1 MSTKVGAWD
10 DLHEARSP
18 AGPDTLPW
26 MQRQLREIARDA
38 ARISGAPLAQLLALR
53 RRAGAVQAETLA
65 VDGLAFGSLPLRA
78 RVVELLEREPGHT
91 PAEPLLVVPSPPR
104 VLAPC
109 ESSLAELIWL
119 GTDPGTAALQS
130 IFLRLSERPDEAKV
144 LRLVLPGRQRAA
156 ALRSLDA
163 LGRFVGARLDAE
175 SFRREIVGRDA
186 MYRVF
191 QEGAGEAILVVDAQ
205 DGQVLEG
212 NERLCELTGRT
223 RLELR
228 SLNLGQLLEHSTLD
242 PPTLLARLGGA
253 RVVREEE
260 ARLRRR
266 HGEPVPISLSA
277 SQIQLEGRPVLHLI
291 ARDVTRER
299 RALAESKQARDTL
312 AALHLA
318 GAHLMVETDENGM
331 YGVLARELGRL
342 GFHCGVL
349 APALDGTSMLTWRYL
364 SFPLPMRTALDHA
377 LGHPVAALR
386 IDPLDAPLVRRC
398 LTERRTVHTDQP
410 RRAVEELFGAPGER
424 EIRRLYRLVRIRR
437 VVLAP
442 LRSEGRP
449 VAVLVVGV
457 PRVRKGDPE
466 AIDAFALQASIALEK
481 ARLFGALREERARLE
496 SEVARRT
503 QELTRA
509 VGALEEAD
517 RQKDNFLANISHE
530 LRTPLVT
537 ILGYSELLLGEKL
550 GELSTRQRA
559 AMQVLAQSGRRL
571 RQFIDELI
579 ELSRHELTKESYAFA
594 PIEVGEVLTHAV
606 LALAPRFAERGVRLR
621 SRVAR
626 GTPPAWGDRDR
637 IVQVLVN
644 LLTNAERYSPEG
656 SAIHVAAACTAPG
669 SIAISVIDR
678 GSGIS
683 AEHLA
688 HIFDRL
694 YQVRDDRPGTG
705 KGGTL
710 GIGLAIVKSI
720 VEAHGGDVSVRSR
733 VGHGTTFRFSLRAAP
748 VQPAANS
755 SGAGPGLTSGA

>member
-1 MSTKVGAWD
+1 
-10 DLHEARSP
+10 
-18 AGPDTLPW
+18 
-26 MQRQLREIARDA
+26 MQRILRDIARDA

-53 RRAGAVQAETLA
+53 RRGEAVEAETLA
-65 VDGLAFGSLPLRA
+65 VDGLAAGPGQMRA
-78 RVVELLEREPGHT
+78 RVADLLAAVPGHA
-91 PAEPLLVVPSPPR
+91 PALPLLDENMPPR

-109 ESSLAELIWL
+109 EPALVELLWL
-119 GTDPGTAALQS
+119 GVDPGTAALQS
-130 IFLRLSERPDEAKV
+130 IFLRLTLHPGEVKV

-163 LGRFVGARLDAE
+163 LARFVAARLEAE

-212 NERLCELTGRT
+212 NERLCELSGRS
-223 RLELR
+223 RVELR
-228 SLNLGQLLEHSTLD
+228 RLKLGELLQH
-242 PPTLLARLGGA
+242 PTLGGAALVAKLSGA

-299 RALAESKQARDTL
+299 RALAELKAARDTL

-318 GAHLMVETDENGM
+318 GAHLMVETDETGM
-331 YGVLARELGRL
+331 FGVLARELGRL

-364 SFPLPMRTALDHA
+364 SFPLPVRSAIDRA
-377 LGHPVAALR
+377 LGHPLAAMR

-398 LTERRTVHTDQP
+398 LAERRTVHTDQP
-410 RRAVEELFGAPGER
+410 RRAVEELFGNPGEK
-424 EIRRLYRLVRIRR
+424 EIRRVYRLVRIRR
-437 VVLAP
+437 VILAP

-449 VAVLVVGV
+449 VAVLVVGA
-457 PRVRKGDPE
+457 PRLRKGDPE

-481 ARLFGALREERARLE
+481 ARLFGALREERSRLE

-509 VGALEEAD
+509 VKALEEAD

-537 ILGYSELLLGEKL
+537 ILGYSELLLNEKL
-550 GELSTRQRA
+550 GEVTPRQRGA
-559 AMQVLAQSGRRL
+559 LQVLAQSGRRL

-579 ELSRHELTKESYAFA
+579 DLSRHELTKESYAFA
-594 PIEVGEVLTHAV
+594 PLDVGEVLRHAV
-606 LALAPRFAERGVRLR
+606 LSLAPRFSERGIRLKC
-621 SRVAR
+621 RVAP
-626 GTPPAWGDRDR
+626 GTPAAWADRDR
-637 IVQVLVN
+637 ILQVLVN

-656 SAIHVAAACTAPG
+656 SCIRVAAARTAPG
-669 SIAISVIDR
+669 RIEVAVADR

-683 AEHLA
+683 DEHLA

-694 YQVRDDRPGTG
+694 YQVHDGLAGGR
-705 KGGTL
+705 GGTL
-710 GIGLAIVKSI
+710 GIGLAIVRSI
-720 VEAHGGDVSVRSR
+720 VEAHGGEVRVRSQ
-733 VGHGTTFRFSLRAAP
+733 VGRGSTFRFSLRAAP
-748 VQPAANS
+748 
-755 SGAGPGLTSGA
+755 AGPVEGSSPTASGVSGGRV

>member
-1 MSTKVGAWD
+1 
-10 DLHEARSP
+10 
-18 AGPDTLPW
+18 

-38 ARISGAPLAQLLALR
+38 ARISGAPLAQLLAIR
-53 RRAGAVQAETLA
+53 RRGEAVQAETLA
-65 VDGLAFGSLPLRA
+65 VDGLAIGSLPLRA
-78 RVVELLEREPGHT
+78 RVVELLEREPGHA

-109 ESSLAELIWL
+109 ERALAELLWL
-119 GTDPGTAALQS
+119 GTEPGTAGLQS
-130 IFLRLSERPDEAKV
+130 IFLRLTERPDEAKV
-144 LRLVLPGRQRAA
+144 LRLVLPGRQRTA

-163 LGRFVGARLDAE
+163 LGRFVAARLEAE

-223 RLELR
+223 RVELR
-228 SLNLGQLLEHSTLD
+228 SLNLSQLLEHPVLD
-242 PPTLLARLGGA
+242 PPTLLARLRGA

-266 HGEPVPISLSA
+266 YGEPVPISLSA

-312 AALHLA
+312 AALPLA

-364 SFPLPMRTALDHA
+364 SFPLPLRRALDHA
-377 LGHPVAALR
+377 LGQPIAALR
-386 IDPLDAPLVRRC
+386 IDPLSAPLVRRC
-398 LTERRTVHTDQP
+398 LAERRTVHTDQP

-424 EIRRLYRLVRIRR
+424 EIRRLYRLIRIRR
-437 VVLAP
+437 VILAP

-449 VAVLVVGV
+449 VAVLVVGA
-457 PRVRKGDPE
+457 PRIRKGDPE
-466 AIDAFALQASIALEK
+466 AIEAFALQASIALEK
-481 ARLFGALREERARLE
+481 ARLFSALREERARLE
-496 SEVARRT
+496 SEVSRRT

-509 VGALEEAD
+509 VGALEDAD

-537 ILGYSELLLGEKL
+537 ILGYAELLLGEKL
-550 GELSTRQRA
+550 GELSSRQRA

-579 ELSRHELTKESYAFA
+579 ELSRHELTKEAYAFA
-594 PIEVGEVLTHAV
+594 PIDVGEVLTQAV
-606 LALAPRFAERGVRLR
+606 LSLAPRFAERGVRLR
-621 SRVAR
+621 ARVAR

-656 SAIHVAAACTAPG
+656 SAIRVAAACTGPG
-669 SIAISVIDR
+669 RIEISVIDR

-683 AEHLA
+683 DEHLS

-694 YQVRDDRPGTG
+694 YQVRDDRPASG

-720 VEAHGGDVSVRSR
+720 VEAHGGDVRVRSR
-733 VGHGTTFRFSLRAAP
+733 VGHGTSFRFSLRAAP
-748 VQPAANS
+748 ARPAENA

>member
-1 MSTKVGAWD
+1 
-10 DLHEARSP
+10 
-18 AGPDTLPW
+18 
-26 MQRQLREIARDA
+26 MQRTLREIARDA
-38 ARISGAPLAQLLALR
+38 ARIAGAPLAQILVLR
-53 RRAGAVQAETLA
+53 RRGEAIEAETLA
-65 VDGLAFGSLPLRA
+65 VDGIASGTGPVKPRVAELLAAAPGHGPALPLLD
-78 RVVELLEREPGHT
+78 EST
-91 PAEPLLVVPSPPR
+91 PPR

-109 ESSLAELIWL
+109 EPALADVLWL
-119 GTDPGTAALQS
+119 GVEPGAAALQS
-130 IFLRLSERPDEAKV
+130 IFFRLSARPDEVKV

-163 LGRFVGARLDAE
+163 LGRFVAARLDAE

-191 QEGAGEAILVVDAQ
+191 QEGAGEAILVVDAEH
-205 DGQVLEG
+205 GQVLEG

-223 RLELR
+223 RSELR
-228 SLNLGQLLEHSTLD
+228 RLTLGGLVEHPSLDG
-242 PPTLLARLGGA
+242 PALLARLRGA

-299 RALAESKQARDTL
+299 RALAELKAARDTL

-318 GAHLMVETDENGM
+318 GAHLMVETDEIGM
-331 YGVLARELGRL
+331 FGVLARELGRL

-349 APALDGTSMLTWRYL
+349 APALDGTSSLTWRYL
-364 SFPLPMRTALDHA
+364 SFPLPMRSALDRA
-377 LGHPVAALR
+377 LGQPLASIR

-398 LTERRTVHTDQP
+398 FSERRTVHTDNP
-410 RRAVEELFGAPGER
+410 RRAVEELFGSPGER
-424 EIRRLYRLVRIRR
+424 EVRRLYRLIRIRR
-437 VVLAP
+437 VILAP

-449 VAVLVVGV
+449 VAVLAVGA
-457 PRVRKGDPE
+457 PRLRKGDPE

-509 VGALEEAD
+509 VKALEEAD

-550 GELSTRQRA
+550 GELAARQRGA
-559 AMQVLAQSGRRL
+559 LQVIAQSGRRL
-571 RQFIDELI
+571 RLFIDELL
-579 ELSRHELTKESYAFA
+579 ELSRHELTKEAYAFA
-594 PIEVGEVLTHAV
+594 ALDLADVLRQAM
-606 LALAPRFAERGVRLR
+606 LSLAPRFAERGVRLKV
-621 SRVAR
+621 RVAA
-626 GTPPAWGDRDR
+626 GTPAAWGDRDR
-637 IVQVLVN
+637 ILQVLVN
-644 LLTNAERYSPEG
+644 LLTNAERHSPEG
-656 SAIHVAAACTAPG
+656 SSIRIAAARTAPG
-669 SIAISVIDR
+669 RIEVAVTDR
-678 GSGIS
+678 GTGIPD
-683 AEHLA
+683 EHLA

-694 YQVRDDRPGTG
+694 YQVHDQRPGTS
-705 KGGTL
+705 KGL
-710 GIGLAIVKSI
+710 GIGLAIVRSI
-720 VEAHGGDVSVRSR
+720 VEAHGGEVRVRSK
-733 VGHGTTFRFSLRAAP
+733 VGRGSSFRFSLRTAP
-748 VQPAANS
+748 TGPID
-755 SGAGPGLTSGA
+755 GAGVAGQRAV